1 MGKVQRIV
9 HNIPTSRIFFFK
21 KPRGPTVPPT
31 PLAPPLYRT
40 LLRYRYGNPNKVFV
54 HLRSE
59 LDTPLDAI
67 FTAYNLVVNSP
78 TFVAM
83 PSGGCDDHMS
93 SCLHD

>member
-1 MGKVQRIV
+1 M
-9 HNIPTSRIFFFK
+9 PTSRILFFQDAK
-21 KPRGPTVPPT
+21 GGNGPPSN
-31 PLAPPLYRT
+31 PLALLLYRT
-40 LLRYRYGNPNKVFV
+40 LLLYRYGILNKVFI

-83 PSGGCDDHMS
+83 PSDGCDDHMS